1 MPAIKMR
8 KFTLVY
14 SQGIKLIML
23 KVWCLPANVFLT
35 LFVGPM
41 YCGSRNSRPGIFIYN
56 HQFIF
61 FHINSYFLHAWE
73 LLSIYFRWPRLLAA
87 IRCDEDVSGLDKSP
101 QWLSL
106 AQQRSEISAKVQTE
120 LNLMSKIS
128 YPHGEPSL
136 ASIEALVSSS
146 NYFMLEDKL
155 LEILFHSHE
164 YIPTFNIDFD
174 HFEIIPYFLILIA
187 GMSCW
192 HWNIMDV

>member
-1 MPAIKMR
+1 MR
-8 KFTLVY
+8 SFVTFFVMKQFPSPTWA
-14 SQGIKLIML
+14 
-23 KVWCLPANVFLT
+23 VWCSPVNVFLT

-41 YCGSRNSRPGIFIYN
+41 YCGRRNSRPGIYSFTSI
-56 HQFIF
+56 
-61 FHINSYFLHAWE
+61 HICCICLSF
-73 LLSIYFRWPRLLAA
+73 LSIFFRWPRLLAA
-87 IRCDEDVSGLDKSP
+87 IRSDEDASAGLDKSP

-128 YPHGEPSL
+128 YPHGDPSL

-164 YIPTFNIDFD
+164 YNSF
-174 HFEIIPYFLILIA
+174 
-187 GMSCW
+187 
-192 HWNIMDV
+192 